1 MPTFYHEVSFLGL
14 SVFLFGPLLLYQILG
29 SFGLL
34 LYVFISS
41 SYISYLNSN
50 KDQKERRLANDLV
63 ADPHLLNKIVDHK
76 MLKKLLGVPS
86 TLEGKDLA
94 MERCD
99 WLNKALKIA
108 FPYAAAYE
116 GRKMQ
121 AKLNAKL
128 RSNKGMTE
136 IELTKFEAGD
146 VAPIFTSMNVFEY
159 TGNGFVIMECDVV
172 FNGLPSIELRVKF
185 GGDGFSIQINE
196 LTITCQLRMIIGPLY
211 CGPTPA
217 KAMGISFRRTPFIHM
232 GMKIGGFDV
241 SDANASVAKAVDSQ
255 LRKIVLDEF
264 MYPNVSWSL
273 FDKDFDLST
282 VSKKV
287 HPCGILIVHAISA
300 KDLVIADMTTSDPY
314 LSFQLGTEEC
324 QTKVI
329 CRNLNPEWHEI
340 HHILVYDLEMQLLE
354 INCFDHDLLRSD
366 DCIGRTSYRLSKLLC
381 YKKQSLDL
389 ILEGVSHGSIQLE
402 LLYIPVDH
410 NCTANRRILDFS
422 VSSIHSDNDYDDDQE
437 SVIPANIDYIAR
449 RIIECFQITTPTS
462 STDTLSEID
471 ADELESL
478 AVAEIHSPSESF
490 TGKVRSQFSNIAS
503 LIGLKPLQRNDS
515 IDYFNPIM
523 KLAAGIILFEQ
534 IKFLRRQRD
543 SNNNNNNNNNS
554 NDTCTVT
561 NDNKYEPFV
570 QYKFLLPDR
579 KVIKVT
585 EVLHEQNKTDFTAT
599 ISYHVIASYKDLTIS
614 VKIKDRANKNKVIF
628 TGDKIHIGQVIEEG
642 KKDFTMNGTT
652 VNKDFNCELKFSALW
667 FHPSLKMKD
676 GKVV

>member
-1 MPTFYHEVSFLGL
+1 MPTFYHEVSLLGL
-14 SVFLFGPLLLYQILG
+14 GVFLFGPLLLYQILG

-34 LYVFISS
+34 VYIFISS

-50 KDQKERRLANDLV
+50 KDQKERRLANNLV
-63 ADPHLLNKIVDHK
+63 ANPHLLNKIVDHK
-76 MLKKLLGVPS
+76 VLKQLLGIPH
-86 TLEGKDLA
+86 TLEGNDQA

-99 WLNKALKIA
+99 WLNKAMKIA

-128 RSNKGMTE
+128 RSNKGITE

-159 TGNGFVIMECDVV
+159 TGNGFVLMECDVV

-185 GGDGFSIQINE
+185 GGEGFSIQISE

-217 KAMGISFRRTPFIHM
+217 KAMGISFRKTPFIHM

-241 SDANASVAKAVDSQ
+241 SDANAPVAKAVDSQ

-273 FDKDFDLST
+273 FDKNFDLST

-300 KDLVIADMTTSDPY
+300 KDLIIADMTTSDPY
-314 LSFQLGTEEC
+314 LFFQLGTEEC

-329 CRNLNPEWHEI
+329 SRNLNPEWHEI

-389 ILEGVSHGSIQLE
+389 ILEGVPHGSIQLE

-410 NCTANRRILDFS
+410 NSTANRRILDTPLS
-422 VSSIHSDNDYDDDQE
+422 PIHSDNDYDDDQE
-437 SVIPANIDYIAR
+437 SVIPTNVDFISR
-449 RIIECFQITTPTS
+449 RIIECFQVTTPTS
-462 STDTLSEID
+462 TTDASSEID

-490 TGKVRSQFSNIAS
+490 AGKVRSQFSNIAS
-503 LIGLKPLQRNDS
+503 FIGLKPLQRKDS
-515 IDYFNPIM
+515 INYLNPIM

-534 IKFLRRQRD
+534 IKFIRQRD
-543 SNNNNNNNNNS
+543 SNSNNSNKNNNN
-554 NDTCTVT
+554 DTLN

-570 QYKFLLPDR
+570 QYKLLLPDR

-585 EVLHEQNKTDFTAT
+585 EVLHEQNKTDFITT
-599 ISYHVIASYKDLTIS
+599 ISYHIIALYKDLTIS

-652 VNKDFNCELKFSALW
+652 ISKDYNCELKFSAMW